1 MLPRSEL
8 PAVPRPPETRAPA
21 GGCDTHV
28 HLLAAPEEFPLWDG
42 RIEDPAEGTDFAAY
56 LTRYR
61 GHLETFGIERGV
73 IVHSIL
79 YGPDNSVT
87 VEAVR
92 RMGPNFRGI
101 GLLPDDAPEADLDR
115 FVDWNLAGVRLN
127 YVHGGL
133 LSWAGARAMAPALA
147 DRGLHLQMLCHAHQH
162 MADLAPDIAALPVPV
177 VFDHIAWPDLSLGVE
192 DPGFQTL
199 LRLVGDGHATVK
211 LSGLYR
217 LCGAPYDAA
226 DAHVAALVAAN
237 PDGCLWGSDWPHIM
251 LNGATMPRAEDLW
264 AAFLR
269 AVPDPGTR
277 ARILVDAPARLYRF

>member
-1 MLPRSEL
+1 MPPHSDLPPVPL
-8 PAVPRPPETRAPA
+8 PPAQRAPA
-21 GGCDTHV
+21 GACDTHV
-28 HLLAAPEEFPLWDG
+28 HLLAAPEEFPLWEG
-42 RIEDPAEGTDFAAY
+42 RSEDPADETNFAAY
-56 LTRYR
+56 LTRYI
-61 GHLETFGIERGV
+61 GHLENLGIERGV

-101 GLLPDDAPEADLDR
+101 GLLPDGAPDKDLDR

-133 LSWAGARAMAPALA
+133 LSWDGARAMAPRLA
-147 DRGLHLQMLCHAHQH
+147 ERGLHIQMLCHSHLH
-162 MADLAPDIAALPVPV
+162 MTDLAPDIAGLPVPV
-177 VFDHIAWPDLSLGVE
+177 VFDHIAWPDLSLGVA

-199 LRLVGDGHATVK
+199 LRLVGEGRAMVK

-217 LCGAPYDAA
+217 LCDAPYDAA

-269 AVPDPGTR
+269 AVPDAAIR
-277 ARILVDAPARLYRF
+277 QRILVDAPARLYGF